1 MPNDLQPCCA
11 DEEHQNHAE
20 RFTANA
26 VGKRVEKR
34 IGGPSDG
41 QNKTNPED
49 SASRS
54 DYIKR
59 GKAKRGVLQNKQ

>member
-34 IGGPSDG
+34 IGGPSDDEG
-41 QNKTNPED
+41 EADPEQSRRTNNQMEY
-49 SASRS
+49 RQTQ
-54 DYIKR
+54 R
-59 GKAKRGVLQNKQ
+59 EML

>member
-11 DEEHQNHAE
+11 DEEDENHAE

-26 VGKRVEKR
+26 VDKRVEKR

-41 QNKTNPED
+41 
-49 SASRS
+49 
-54 DYIKR
+54 
-59 GKAKRGVLQNKQ
+59 